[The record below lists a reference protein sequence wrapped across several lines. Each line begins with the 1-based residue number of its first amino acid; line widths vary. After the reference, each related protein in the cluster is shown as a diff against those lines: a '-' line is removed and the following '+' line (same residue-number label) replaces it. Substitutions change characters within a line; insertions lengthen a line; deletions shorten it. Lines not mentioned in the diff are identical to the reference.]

1 MEKTMKKE
9 YISPFAV
16 YVMIECNA
24 MIASSGN
31 IEIETDGPGGAEHLG
46 NKKDGS
52 WGNLWNK

>member
-1 MEKTMKKE
+1 MKKE

-24 MIASSGN
+24 MIAASEKV
-31 IEIETDGPGGAEHLG
+31 EIETDGPGGAEHLG

>member
-1 MEKTMKKE
+1 MKKE

-24 MIASSGN
+24 MIAASGN